1 MKPHPLILCFAVL
14 APVMICAQNKPKKQ
28 SGLSAAFENARYVYV
43 KALEGDALRRPEV
56 YPEDR
61 QAIEDV
67 ENGVRNWNRYVVTTN
82 LGDADLVFV
91 VRKARA
97 VGAQVRGGIGVGQSG
112 PRQQSGQDPRQTPTG
127 DSVGAGMEVGPADD
141 LLQVYITN
149 PEGRLVGPIWTR
161 DLIEGLDGPT
171 VPLLRQLRAAVEKAY
186 PAQVPAKQP

>member
-1 MKPHPLILCFAVL
+1 MKSYPLILCFAVL

-28 SGLSAAFENARYVYV
+28 SGLPAAFENARYVYV
-43 KALEGDALRRPEV
+43 KAVDGDALRPEL

-67 ENGVRNWNRYVVTTN
+67 ENGVRNWNRYAVTTK

-97 VGAQVRGGIGVGQSG
+97 VGAQVRGGIGVGEPV

-141 LLQVYITN
+141 LLQVFITDPN
-149 PEGRLVGPIWTR
+149 GRLVGPIWTR
-161 DLIEGLDGPT
+161 DLSGGLDGPT
-171 VPLLRQLRAAVEKAY
+171 VLLLQQLRAAVEKAY
-186 PAQVPAKQP
+186 PAQLPAKKP

>member
-28 SGLSAAFENARYVYV
+28 SGLSSAFENARYVYV
-43 KALEGDALRRPEV
+43 KAVEGDALRPEV

-67 ENGVRNWNRYVVTTN
+67 ENGVRNWNRYFVTTN

-97 VGAQVRGGIGVGQSG
+97 VGAQVRGGIGVGQPG
-112 PRQQSGQDPRQTPTG
+112 PRQQSGPDPRQTPSG
-127 DSVGAGMEVGPADD
+127 DSVGAGTEVGPADD
-141 LLQVYITN
+141 LLQVFITN

-161 DLIEGLDGPT
+161 DLIDGLDGPAI
-171 VPLLRQLRAAVEKAY
+171 PLLRQLRAAVEKAY
-186 PAQVPAKQP
+186 PAQAPAKQP